1 MVGSFAGRRVIV
13 HSGKADVAVR
23 IKFRDVDVRV
33 GQRLESYRAE
43 ERLLRLDQ
51 QDRLR
56 EARIVEAA
64 AEVDARLDGE
74 HLELSGGE
82 ARPLQVERVH
92 DLSEVLADQDD
103 IASPEG
109 DAHPEPAGDLR
120 YARD

>member
-23 IKFRDVDVRV
+23 IKSRDVDVRV

-64 AEVDARLDGE
+64 TEVHARLDGE
-74 HLELSGGE
+74 HIELSDRE
-82 ARPLQVERVH
+82 ARARDVEWVH
-92 DLSEVLADQDD
+92 DLGEVLADQHD

-109 DAHPEPAGDLR
+109 DAHPEPAGNLR
-120 YARD
+120 DT